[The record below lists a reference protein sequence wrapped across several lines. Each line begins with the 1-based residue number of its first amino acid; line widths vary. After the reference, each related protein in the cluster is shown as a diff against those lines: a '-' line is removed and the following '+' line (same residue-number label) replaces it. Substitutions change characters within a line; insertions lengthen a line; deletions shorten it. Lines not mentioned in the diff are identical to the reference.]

1 MTHSNYAK
9 LTASSIALW
18 FAASFFASSK
28 GLFQQT
34 NPASPPLP
42 ILLAVLLPITFFF
55 VWYSA
60 SSGFRGFVL
69 SLDLKALTVVQSWR
83 FVGFG
88 FLVLYTYGILPASFA
103 LPAGLGD
110 MAIGITAPLIA
121 LRFSDSR
128 YRRLFLLWNALGI
141 TDLVIAVSM
150 GAASRVAHPSTAPMA
165 ALPLSLI
172 PAFAV
177 PLLAIVH
184 VISIAHARRWPE
196 RDAVQVAGRMPS
208 LSA

>member
-9 LTASSIALW
+9 LAASLLVLW
-18 FAASFFASSK
+18 FAASFLASTK
-28 GLFQQT
+28 GLLQSSPT
-34 NPASPPLP
+34 APPLV
-42 ILLAVLLPITFFF
+42 LLIAVLLPIALFFAWF
-55 VWYSA
+55 SA
-60 SSGFRGFVL
+60 SSGFREFAL
-69 SLDLKALTVVQSWR
+69 NIDLKALTVVQSWR
-83 FVGFG
+83 IVGFG
-88 FLVLYTYGILPASFA
+88 FLALYAYGILPASFA

-150 GAASRVAHPSTAPMA
+150 GAASRAVHPSTAPMA
-165 ALPLSLI
+165 VLPLSLI

-177 PLLAIVH
+177 PLLTILH
-184 VISIAHARRWPE
+184 LISIAQARRWPAG
-196 RDAVQVAGRMPS
+196 DAVRISGRTPS

>member
-1 MTHSNYAK
+1 MTNSSYAK
-9 LTASSIALW
+9 LAASLLVLW
-18 FAASFFASSK
+18 FAASFLVSAK
-28 GLFQQT
+28 GLLQSSPT
-34 NPASPPLP
+34 APPLA
-42 ILLAVLLPITFFF
+42 LLAVVALPVALFF

-60 SSGFRGFVL
+60 SSGFQEFAL
-69 SLDLKALTVVQSWR
+69 NLDLKALTVVQSWR

-88 FLVLYTYGILPASFA
+88 FLALYAYGILPASFA

-150 GAASRVAHPSTAPMA
+150 GAAGRGAHPSTTPMA
-165 ALPLSLI
+165 VLPLSLI

-177 PLLAIVH
+177 PLLAILH
-184 VISIAHARRWPE
+184 VISIAQARRWPT
-196 RDAVQVAGRMPS
+196 Q
-208 LSA
+208 L

>member
-9 LTASSIALW
+9 LAASLLVLW
-18 FAASFFASSK
+18 FAASFLASAK
-28 GLFQQT
+28 GLLQN
-34 NPASPPLP
+34 NPLAPPLG
-42 ILLAVLLPITFFF
+42 LLMAVLLPIILFF
-55 VWYSA
+55 VWFNV
-60 SSGFRGFVL
+60 SSGFREFAL

-88 FLVLYTYGILPASFA
+88 FLALYAYGILPASFA

-128 YRRLFLLWNALGI
+128 YRSLFLLWNALGI
-141 TDLVIAVSM
+141 TDLVTAVSM
-150 GAASRVAHPSTAPMA
+150 GAASRGAHPSTAPMA
-165 ALPLSLI
+165 VLPLSLV

-177 PLLAIVH
+177 PLLTILH
-184 VISIAHARRWPE
+184 VIAIAQARRWPAG
-196 RDAVQVAGRMPS
+196 DAVQVAGRAPS

>member
-9 LTASSIALW
+9 LAASLLILW
-18 FAASFFASSK
+18 FAGSFLVSAK
-28 GLFQQT
+28 GLLQGSPT
-34 NPASPPLP
+34 APPLA
-42 ILLAVLLPITFFF
+42 LLVTVLLPIILFF
-55 VWYSA
+55 VWFNV
-60 SSGFRGFVL
+60 SSGFREFAL
-69 SLDLKALTVVQSWR
+69 NIDLKALTVVQSWR

-88 FLVLYTYGILPASFA
+88 FLALYAYGILPASFA

-128 YRRLFLLWNALGI
+128 YRRLFLMWNALGI
-141 TDLVIAVSM
+141 ADLVTAVSM
-150 GAASRVAHPSTAPMA
+150 GAASRGAHPSTAPMA
-165 ALPLSLI
+165 VLPLSLI

-177 PLLAIVH
+177 PLLTILH
-184 VISIAHARRWPE
+184 VIAIAQARRWPA
-196 RDAVQVAGRMPS
+196 RDAVQVADRVTS